1 MPWPL
6 IIFFFQLFQ
15 MNLLKNIPLVSVGG
29 QRGRLSLRQH
39 SGHFHAQLDGTRAE
53 KGFFGYQKLHR
64 RQVGD
69 GRRKRKI
76 GKFFSKKKTSVLSI
90 GLLAR
95 LGPLNPSSN
104 NPPCYSREHYW
115 HSQKNMSNEFR
126 SWDCGCQATCLV
138 GSKNSR
144 LCDEA
149 PSCRNHIHNW
159 IFKGTSLR
167 MVGEIPDVDD

>member
-1 MPWPL
+1 MARLGSLSPKCAMAAYN
-6 IIFFFQLFQ
+6 IFFQLFQ

-76 GKFFSKKKTSVLSI
+76 GKFFSKKKKLQFCP
-90 GLLAR
+90 LA
-95 LGPLNPSSN
+95 
-104 NPPCYSREHYW
+104 C
-115 HSQKNMSNEFR
+115 
-126 SWDCGCQATCLV
+126 
-138 GSKNSR
+138 
-144 LCDEA
+144 
-149 PSCRNHIHNW
+149 
-159 IFKGTSLR
+159 
-167 MVGEIPDVDD
+167 